1 MKFERL
7 KEICYHQH
15 LTKPVKGAQMAA
27 ISPLEM
33 ILKSGQTIAIRSLE
47 EGDEVAFLDFLAQ
60 IPHDSNHTNQYVG
73 KKLLTVDQVKARIE
87 KNTPDPVTLDI
98 AVFAGSKL
106 IGFLNFRMPDPD
118 HPWCQHLGRFGMMIR
133 KEYWGQGIGRKLLS
147 LFEPHAIECGIS
159 RVEAE
164 VRSANERGVTLYKN
178 SGYEIEG
185 RRKRA
190 VKIDGEWGDEFF
202 IAKFLS

>member
-1 MKFERL
+1 
-7 KEICYHQH
+7 
-15 LTKPVKGAQMAA
+15 MAA
-27 ISPLEM
+27 IIPLEM
-33 ILKSGQTIAIRSLE
+33 SLKSGQTITIRSLK
-47 EGDEVAFLDFLAQ
+47 EGDEEAFLDFLAQ

-118 HPWCQHLGRFGMMIR
+118 HPWYQHLGRFGMMVR
-133 KEYWGQGIGRKLLS
+133 KDYWGQGIGKKLLS

-185 RRKRA
+185 RRKRR
-190 VKIDGEWGDEFF
+190 
-202 IAKFLS
+202 